1 MTISQ
6 SVASMRETLLVFLGF
21 VVLGQSEGFAGGF
34 SYLHPRPT
42 FFSDNARELFP
53 SQRTTLNSDLN
64 HCKPQ
69 PSRRSR
75 TLRSSTDSD
84 SASSVGTEEVSSAQ
98 KAASN
103 EVSRRDLLIA
113 SAVALAASIPVSFL
127 IDSVSSEK
135 VPAPVEIQVL
145 TNVDED
151 FLAKRGVRKWDIWES
166 NSVPSNR
173 FDYTYE
179 KTESVYILDG
189 EAIVTPKD
197 GRKAVVLKPNVFASF
212 PKGLSCVWEV
222 KSPVRKFYKE
232 YNAIL
237 GFE

>member
-1 MTISQ
+1 
-6 SVASMRETLLVFLGF
+6 MREALLVFLGF
-21 VVLGQSEGFAGGF
+21 VVMGQSEGFAGGF
-34 SYLHPRPT
+34 SNLHPRPT
-42 FFSDNARELFP
+42 FFSDSARELFP
-53 SQRTTLNSDLN
+53 NQRTMLNADL
-64 HCKPQ
+64 HRCKPQ

-84 SASSVGTEEVSSAQ
+84 SASSVGTEDISSAQ

-103 EVSRRDLLIA
+103 EVSRRVLLIA